1 MTRAIFI
8 LFLGLVV
15 GALAFYGMR
24 KAPQPGSTVITRDGE
39 SRLPELAWL
48 KRELKL
54 TDEQLEKVAKAHE
67 AYRPTCEALCKK
79 VMVSHARI
87 KELARPSTPV
97 SPELEAALTE
107 HALLHVECQ
116 KAMLMHLHQTASLMS
131 PEQAQKYLDALLPEV
146 IELPLEPGSE
156 AHAHHP

>member
-1 MTRAIFI
+1 MTRALFI
-8 LFLGLVV
+8 LFLGLVA

-24 KAPQPGSTVITRDGE
+24 VGTQRVGVTIAHDGN
-39 SRLPELAWL
+39 SRLPELEWL
-48 KRELKL
+48 RQELKL
-54 TDEQLEKVAKAHE
+54 TDEQFAKVAEVHE
-67 AYRPTCEALCKK
+67 AYRPTCEALCRK
-79 VMVSHARI
+79 VMATHVRI
-87 KELARPSTPV
+87 KELASPSKPV

-116 KAMLMHLHQTASLMS
+116 KAMLNHLHQTASLMS

-146 IELPLEPGSE
+146 IELPLEPGHD

>member
-1 MTRAIFI
+1 MTRAFFI

-15 GALAFYGMR
+15 GAIAFFGMR
-24 KAPQPGSTVITRDGE
+24 EGPPHVSVTRAHDGN

-54 TDEQLEKVAKAHE
+54 TDEQFAQVAKAHE
-67 AYRPTCEALCKK
+67 AYRPTCEQLCAR
-79 VMVSHARI
+79 VMASHVRV
-87 KELARPSTPV
+87 KELASPAGPV
-97 SPELEAALTE
+97 TPELEAALTE

-116 KAMLMHLHQTASLMS
+116 KAMLNHLHQTASLMS
-131 PEQAQKYLDALLPEV
+131 PGQAQKYLDALLPEV
-146 IELPLEPGSE
+146 IELPLEPGNE